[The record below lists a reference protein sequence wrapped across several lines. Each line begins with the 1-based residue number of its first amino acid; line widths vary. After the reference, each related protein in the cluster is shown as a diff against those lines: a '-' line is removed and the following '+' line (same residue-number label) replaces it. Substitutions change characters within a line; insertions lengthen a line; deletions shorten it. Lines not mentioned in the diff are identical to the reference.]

1 MHKLFLLL
9 LAVFASITLH
19 AQQMETFSRLK
30 EGGYNYWFYT
40 PDTLQSVRADSL
52 AVVAETFA
60 DDSVASQKKPLV
72 VFLHGQSLCGG
83 HINNVLRYGTLDALR
98 RGRNIDAYVVAPHN
112 PGGRWDPVKVLDLVD
127 WAIQNYP
134 VDSCRVYVLGMS
146 LGGFGTIN
154 VAAAYPERFAAAMA
168 LCGGGNNPNYANL
181 TKIPLWILHGT
192 ADRDVKIRDSDEV
205 VAGMRNVCKPERLIY
220 NRLRG
225 KNHSILARI
234 FYMPQ
239 TYDWLFAHSL
249 SDSARTICQD
259 YSIVD
264 ADFGTA
270 YNDLHSPTWQSIRLV
285 NHLSASSQPA
295 SGEIYGS
302 AVHKVRKGDTL
313 SGIARRYHTTVRRLC
328 RLNGIKETSTL
339 RLGQKI
345 RVR

>member
-1 MHKLFLLL
+1 MMHKHLLSLLFIL
-9 LAVFASITLH
+9 LASISLH
-19 AQQMETFSRLK
+19 AQQMETFNHLK

-40 PDTLQSVRADSL
+40 PDTLISQS
-52 AVVAETFA
+52 
-60 DDSVASQKKPLV
+60 DSVEVKPLI

-98 RGRNIDAYVVAPHN
+98 RGRDIDAYVVAPHN

-127 WAIQNYP
+127 WAIQNHP

-154 VAAAYPERFAAAMA
+154 VAAAFPDRFAAAMA
-168 LCGGGNNPNYANL
+168 LCGGGNDPNYANL
-181 TKIPLWILHGT
+181 NKIPLWILHGT

-205 VAGMRNVCKPERLIY
+205 VAGMRKVCKPERLLY

-239 TYDWLFAHSL
+239 TYQWLFSHSL
-249 SDSARTICQD
+249 ADSARTICKEYD
-259 YSIVD
+259 IVD

-270 YNDLHSPTWQSIRLV
+270 YNDLHSPTWERIRLQ
-285 NHLSASSQPA
+285 NHVSTRNMPSASDVRGTSV
-295 SGEIYGS
+295 Y
-302 AVHKVRKGDTL
+302 KVRKGDTL
-313 SGIARRYHTTVRRLC
+313 SGIAHRYHTTVHKLC